1 MTMRTVIESYVLNN
15 SPKILEIGAYDRPT
29 FTKAEANIFFLDAL
43 STEELAADAEKSPS
57 YKKEDIVPVDYIIK
71 SNEYERYINDTFDM
85 ILADNVFE
93 HISNPIRW
101 LMSLEKLLNPN
112 GYIFLCI
119 PEYDQIFDRFRNTT
133 DLGHL
138 IADYFEGVP
147 DLDPRHTVELELFYD
162 MNYVN
167 KPNIL
172 EDRLSIKRLLEV
184 YKKPHFGMHCHAFS
198 SRTFEYQIIKPI
210 LKLGLMELSFVG
222 LHPIYMSFVA
232 VLQKHHAE
240 IKLEYNQ
247 ILPNPPVEQVPAQ
260 NEIPQDNENH
270 NMSLFKRILRR
281 ITS

>member
-1 MTMRTVIESYVLNN
+1 
-15 SPKILEIGAYDRPT
+15 
-29 FTKAEANIFFLDAL
+29 
-43 STEELAADAEKSPS
+43 
-57 YKKEDIVPVDYIIK
+57 
-71 SNEYERYINDTFDM
+71 M

-138 IADYFEGVP
+138 VADYFEGVP

-172 EDRLSIKRLLEV
+172 EDRLSIKRLQEV
-184 YKKPHFGMHCHAFS
+184 YHGGTVFKGVVSWPHMPVSISAAISYKADWQAGKGNIIANLLKGAGIAKGSNAVGKDLHSFS
-198 SRTFEYQIIKPI
+198 
-210 LKLGLMELSFVG
+210 G
-222 LHPIYMSFVA
+222 
-232 VLQKHHAE
+232 
-240 IKLEYNQ
+240 
-247 ILPNPPVEQVPAQ
+247 
-260 NEIPQDNENH
+260 
-270 NMSLFKRILRR
+270 
-281 ITS
+281 